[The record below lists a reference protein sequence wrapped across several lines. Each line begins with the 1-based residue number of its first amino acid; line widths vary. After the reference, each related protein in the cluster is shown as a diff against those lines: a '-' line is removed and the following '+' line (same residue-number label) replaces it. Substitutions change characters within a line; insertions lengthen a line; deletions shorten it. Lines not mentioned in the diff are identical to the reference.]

1 MPDANHRATALL
13 EIVSD
18 LICPWCYVGKR
29 RLAQALQQLT
39 DLPLEIRWRP
49 FELNPT
55 MPGTG
60 MDRRSYCVAKFGSLD
75 YANQMYARVI
85 TAAKDDGLALNV
97 ERITRTPNTRAAH
110 RLIEY
115 AGQQGQQ
122 DAMVDALFEAYFV
135 NGQDIGSL
143 PQLIELAV
151 TIGLARDAV
160 AAMLAR
166 NDGDVAIE
174 AAENDAHGLGVEGV
188 PAFVYNGRML
198 FSGAQ
203 SPQTIVLALQRAHA
217 RGL

>member
-143 PQLIELAV
+143 PQLTELAV

-166 NDGDVAIE
+166 NDGDAAIV
-174 AAENDAHGLGVEGV
+174 AAENDAHELGVEGV

>member
-29 RLAQALQQLT
+29 RLAQALQQVT

-60 MDRRSYCVAKFGSLD
+60 MDRRDYCVAKFGSLD

-85 TAAKDDGLALNV
+85 AAAKDDGLALNL

-151 TIGLARDAV
+151 TLGLARDAV
-160 AAMLAR
+160 AAMLAH
-166 NDGDVAIE
+166 NDGDAAIE
-174 AAENDAHGLGVEGV
+174 AAENDAHELGVEGV

-198 FSGAQ
+198 FCGAQ